1 MRIFFLLAILI
12 ITSCSKN
19 VDLIVHNAVVYS
31 GGVELS
37 QSSAFAVKDGVFID
51 LSEDDSDILKRY
63 SSRNIINAQ
72 GLPVYSGFIDSHS
85 HFYNLGY
92 SINQVDLFDTKSIE
106 EVVTRVIEYDNK
118 RNSNFIIGRGWDQND
133 WSNKSFPTNKLLNES
148 FPDKPVVLRRIDGH
162 AYLVNNAALELANIT
177 NTSKTEGGEF
187 IKIRG
192 KLTGVLIDNA
202 MRLIDEIIPDPTI
215 EESVSA
221 LLAAQKA
228 CFENGLTT
236 VSDAGISKEQIML
249 IDSLQKQG
257 ILDIKI
263 YAMIENDKESVDY
276 FIENGPLKTP
286 KLNVRSVKVYA
297 DGALGS
303 RGASLIKPYSDRLN
317 HYGLMRTSI
326 DSIQR
331 LALKLAGTKLQMN
344 THAIGDNANR
354 IVLNAYKDALYN
366 YRDPR
371 WRIEHAQVIH
381 PDDYEL
387 FNPKI
392 IPSVQPTHATSDMY
406 WLYDRVGKNR
416 GEFSYAWA
424 DLYEKSG
431 VIALGTDFP
440 VEDIS
445 PIMTFHAATI
455 RQDSEGFPEDGF
467 QMENALRR
475 GDALLGMTY
484 FGAYANFEENE
495 KGSIEIG
502 KAADFV
508 ILDNDILRV
517 SPPRIRGTQVVATFI
532 DGELVYS
539 RRDN

>member
-1 MRIFFLLAILI
+1 MRNFFLFIAVILS
-12 ITSCSKN
+12 SCSQK
-19 VDLIVHNAVVYS
+19 VDLIVHNAKIYTADRNFS
-31 GGVELS
+31 I
-37 QSSAFAVKDGVFID
+37 QSSLIVNEGVFID
-51 LSEDDSDILKRY
+51 VGGDDIVRKY
-63 SSRNIINAQ
+63 SSQNVIDAQ
-72 GLPVYSGFIDSHS
+72 GLSIYPGFIDSHS
-85 HFYNLGY
+85 HFHNLGY
-92 SINQVDLFDTKSIE
+92 LKNQLDLTSTKSLSD
-106 EVVTRVIEYDNK
+106 VIDAAKKYDSERK
-118 RNSNFIIGRGWDQND
+118 PDFIIGRGWDQND
-133 WSNKSFPTNKLLNES
+133 WVNKSFPTNTELNKN
-148 FPDKPVVLRRIDGH
+148 FPDKPVILRRIDGH
-162 AYLVNNAALELANIT
+162 AYLVNDAALKLANIT
-177 NTSKTEGGEF
+177 SSSKIEGGEF
-187 IKIRG
+187 LKRRG
-192 KLTGVLIDNA
+192 RLTGVLIDNA
-202 MRLIDEIIPDPTI
+202 MRLIDDIIPEPSM
-215 EESVSA
+215 EETVSA
-221 LLAAQKA
+221 LLAAQEA

-236 VSDAGISKEQIML
+236 VSDAGISKKQIML

-257 ILDIKI
+257 ILDIRI
-263 YAMIENDKESVDY
+263 YAMISNNEEDVDY
-276 FIENGPLKTP
+276 FIENGPMKTP

-303 RGASLIKPYSDRLN
+303 RGASLINSYSDRKN
-317 HYGLMRTSI
+317 HFGLMRTSI

-381 PDDYEL
+381 PDDYDL

-416 GEFSYAWA
+416 GEYSYAWA

-508 ILDNDILRV
+508 ILDNDILKV
-517 SPPRIRGTQVVATFI
+517 SPPRIRGTRVVATFI

-539 RRDN
+539 IRDN

>member
-1 MRIFFLLAILI
+1 MKNFFLFIAMILC
-12 ITSCSKN
+12 SCSQK
-19 VDLIVHNAVVYS
+19 VDLIVHNAKIYTADRNFS
-31 GGVELS
+31 I
-37 QSSAFAVKDGVFID
+37 QSSLIVNEGVFID
-51 LSEDDSDILKRY
+51 VGGDEIIKKY
-63 SSRNIINAQ
+63 SSQNVIDAQ
-72 GLPVYSGFIDSHS
+72 GLSIYPGFIDSHS
-85 HFYNLGY
+85 HFHNLGY
-92 SINQVDLFDTKSIE
+92 LKNQLDLTSTKSLSD
-106 EVVTRVIEYDNK
+106 VIDAAKKYDSERK
-118 RNSNFIIGRGWDQND
+118 PDFIIGRGWDQND
-133 WSNKSFPTNKLLNES
+133 WVNKSFPTNTELNKN
-148 FPDKPVVLRRIDGH
+148 FPDKPVILRRIDGH
-162 AYLVNNAALELANIT
+162 AYLVNDAALKLANIT
-177 NTSKTEGGEF
+177 SSSKIEGGEF
-187 IKIRG
+187 LKRRG

-202 MRLIDEIIPDPTI
+202 MRLIDDIIPEPSI

-221 LLAAQKA
+221 LLAAQEA

-236 VSDAGISKEQIML
+236 VSDAGISKKQIML

-257 ILDIKI
+257 ILDIRI
-263 YAMIENDKESVDY
+263 YAMISNNEEDVDH
-276 FIENGPLKTP
+276 FIENGPMKTP

-303 RGASLIKPYSDRLN
+303 RGASLINSYSDRKN
-317 HYGLMRTSI
+317 HFGLMRTSI
-326 DSIQR
+326 DSIQK
-331 LALKLAGTKLQMN
+331 LALKIAGTKLQMN

-416 GEFSYAWA
+416 GEYSYAWA

-517 SPPRIRGTQVVATFI
+517 SPPRIRGTRVVATFI

-539 RRDN
+539 IRDN